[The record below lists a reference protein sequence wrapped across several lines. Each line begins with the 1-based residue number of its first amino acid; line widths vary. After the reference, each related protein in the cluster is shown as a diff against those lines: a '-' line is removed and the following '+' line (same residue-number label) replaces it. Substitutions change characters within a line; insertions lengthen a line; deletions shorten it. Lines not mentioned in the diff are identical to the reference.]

1 MKRARV
7 RPAAIADRL
16 SGARYYRIE
25 AGSAVAERFLNS
37 TRAALERLE
46 ANPAIESPAHGI
58 SLGILGLRSWRAD
71 GFQVLWF
78 YIERAGYVDVIR
90 LLGERQ
96 DIATILA
103 DDSQ

>member
-1 MKRARV
+1 LRRARV
-7 RPAAIADRL
+7 RPAAIVDRL

-46 ANPAIESPAHGI
+46 ANPAIGSLAHGN
-58 SLGILGLRSWRAD
+58 SLGIPALRSWRAD
-71 GFQVLWF
+71 FQVLWF
-78 YIERAGYVDVIR
+78 SIERADYVDVIR

-96 DIATILA
+96 DIATIPA

>member
-1 MKRARV
+1 MKPARV

-16 SGARYYRIE
+16 NGARYYRDA
-25 AGSAVAERFLNS
+25 AGSAVAERFLTS

-46 ANPAIESPAHGI
+46 ANPAIGSPAHGI
-58 SLGILGLRSWRAD
+58 SLDIPGLRSWPAD
-71 GFQVLWF
+71 DFQVLWF
-78 YIERAGYVDVIR
+78 YFEREDHPDIIR

-103 DDSQ
+103 GPDQ